1 MADRMG
7 ESWDDVHAGR
17 DPAKVVEPHPAVVDT
32 VRGLAVGTALDVGCG
47 DGVNLVWLAAQ
58 GWDVTGVDASSVG
71 LERAAARAESAGV
84 ADRVR
89 LEQADLATWTP
100 AAAFDLVL
108 EVLVHAPDDLARSS
122 VRARAAGGVAPGG
135 TLLVVTHRTVAPWVA
150 SHHHVHGG
158 ELPTAGEIAAE
169 LGLDG
174 SGWRLVRAAELER
187 AERHGDEVAAVVDA
201 VVQAVRSER

>member
-1 MADRMG
+1 MA

-17 DPAKVVEPHPAVVDT
+17 DPGKVVEPHPAVVDT

-58 GWDVTGVDASSVG
+58 GFDVTGVDASRVG
-71 LERAAARAESAGV
+71 LERAASRAEAAGV

-89 LEQADLATWTP
+89 LEQADLQAWTP

-150 SHHHVHGG
+150 SHHHHGHG
-158 ELPTAGEIAAE
+158 DELPTAAEIAAE
-169 LGLDG
+169 LRLDRP
-174 SGWRLVRAAELER
+174 GWRLVRAAELER
-187 AERHGDEVAAVVDA
+187 TEQHGDELATVVDA
-201 VVQAVRSER
+201 VVQAVRDEG